1 MAFAPDRSTHR
12 RDTLS
17 FVLCVVLSVTALF
30 IPQAWGDSIT
40 TAVRRTVLV
49 PAIWLQQAAEQGRTS
64 RARFLAVVAERDS
77 AALAARSL
85 NSLMAE
91 NGQLRDLLSLGQRL
105 QASYIPAEVLHQAVP
120 TDGRTILLS
129 AGSRAG
135 VKPFDPV
142 LSAEGLV
149 GVIRA
154 VEPEWSV
161 AMTWAHP
168 EFRAGAF
175 TEDGTVFGI
184 VAPATSSTGSEALLE
199 LRGVPYRDS
208 IAPGV
213 PVVASGLGGVFPRGI
228 PLGTVMGV
236 LREERGWE
244 RTYLLKPAAHP
255 MTISHVIILTSGQSS
270 LERAFARESTVP
282 TVDSAQ

>member
-30 IPQAWGDSIT
+30 VPQEWGDSVSAT
-40 TAVRRTVLV
+40 VRRTVLV
-49 PAIWLQQAAEQGRTS
+49 PFIWLQQAAEQGRTS
-64 RARFLAVVAERDS
+64 RARFLSVMQERDS

-85 NSLMAE
+85 NALESE
-91 NGQLRDLLSLGQRL
+91 NQQLRGLLGIGRRLGT
-105 QASYIPAEVLHQAVP
+105 SYIPAEVLHQTLP

-129 AGSRAG
+129 AGSREG
-135 VKPFDPV
+135 VRPFAPV
-142 LSAEGLV
+142 LSADGLV
-149 GVIRA
+149 GVIRT
-154 VEPEWSV
+154 VEPDWSI

-175 TEDGTVFGI
+175 AEDGTVFGI
-184 VAPATSSTGSEALLE
+184 VAPAAQSTGEETLLE

-213 PVVASGLGGVFPRGI
+213 KVVASGLGGVFPRGI
-228 PLGTVMGV
+228 PIGTVMGV
-236 LREERGWE
+236 LREEKGWE
-244 RTYLLKPAAHP
+244 RTYLLKPASHP
-255 MTISHVIILTSGQSS
+255 MTISHVIILT
-270 LERAFARESTVP
+270 TP
-282 TVDSAQ
+282 VDSAAGRAYPRDSVQP

>member
-12 RDTLS
+12 DTIS
-17 FVLCVVLSVTALF
+17 FGVCVVLSSAALF
-30 IPQAWGDSIT
+30 FPQWSDSIT
-40 TAVRRTVLV
+40 STIRRTVLV
-49 PAIWLQQAAEQGRTS
+49 PVIWLQQAAEQGRTS
-64 RARFLAVVAERDS
+64 RARFLTVMQERDS

-85 NSLMAE
+85 TALVSE
-91 NGQLRDLLSLGQRL
+91 NQQLRALLGVGRRLGT
-105 QASYIPAEVLHQAVP
+105 SYIPAEVLHQTMP

-135 VKPFDPV
+135 VHAFAPV

-149 GVIRA
+149 GVVRT
-154 VEPEWSV
+154 VEPDFSV

-184 VAPATSSTGSEALLE
+184 VAPATEATASETLLE

-208 IAPGV
+208 IGPGV
-213 PVVASGLGGVFPRGI
+213 KVVASGLGGVFPRGI
-228 PLGTVMGV
+228 PIGTVMGV
-236 LREERGWE
+236 LREEKGWE
-244 RTYLLKPAAHP
+244 RTYLLQPAAHP
-255 MTISHVIILTSGQSS
+255 MTISHVIILTTPVDSTAG
-270 LERAFARESTVP
+270 RAFISDTVAP
-282 TVDSAQ
+282 

>member
-17 FVLCVVLSVTALF
+17 FVLCVVLSATALF
-30 IPQAWGDSIT
+30 IPQRWGD
-40 TAVRRTVLV
+40 AVVELANNTVLK

-64 RARFLAVVAERDS
+64 RARFTAVLAERDS

-85 NSLMAE
+85 NSLLSE
-91 NGQLRDLLSLGQRL
+91 NDQLRNLLSLGQRL
-105 QASYIPAEVLHQAVP
+105 RTSYIPAEVLHQTIP
-120 TDGRTILLS
+120 TDGRTILLN

-135 VKPFDPV
+135 IKPFAPV
-142 LSAEGLV
+142 LSANGLV
-149 GVIRA
+149 GVIRT
-154 VEPEWSV
+154 VEPDWSI

-175 TEDGTVFGI
+175 TEDGTVFGL
-184 VAPATSSTGSEALLE
+184 VAAASSSTASEALLE

-208 IAPGV
+208 IVPGTN
-213 PVVASGLGGVFPRGI
+213 VVASGLGGVFPRGI
-228 PLGTVMGV
+228 PIGTVMGV
-236 LREERGWE
+236 LRQEEGWE

-255 MTISHVIILTSGQSS
+255 MTISHVIVLSTGSDSTVG
-270 LERAFARESTVP
+270 RAFVRDSVAA
-282 TVDSAQ
+282 DSAQ

>member
-1 MAFAPDRSTHR
+1 MAFAPDRATHR

-17 FVLCVVLSVTALF
+17 FVLCALLSVIALLR
-30 IPQAWGDSIT
+30 PSWGEKIGSAI
-40 TAVRRTVLV
+40 RETVLV
-49 PAIWLQQAAEQGRTS
+49 PVIWLQQSAEQGRTS
-64 RARFLAVVAERDS
+64 RARFLSVMAERDS

-85 NSLMAE
+85 NVLTSE
-91 NGQLRDLLSLGQRL
+91 NEQLRALLGLKERLGT
-105 QASYIPAEVLHQAVP
+105 SYIPAEVLHQPLP

-129 AGSRAG
+129 AGSEEG
-135 VKPFDPV
+135 VQPYAPV
-142 LSAEGLV
+142 LSADGLV
-149 GVIRA
+149 GMVRT
-154 VEPEWSV
+154 VEPNWSI

-184 VAPATSSTGSEALLE
+184 VAPATAASASETLLE

-208 IAPGV
+208 ILPGV
-213 PVVASGLGGVFPRGI
+213 RVVASGLGGVFPQGI
-228 PLGTVMGV
+228 PIGTVMGV

-255 MTISHVIILTSGQSS
+255 MSISHVIILTAQIDTSLSGAFRRDSS
-270 LERAFARESTVP
+270 LP
-282 TVDSAQ
+282 

>member
-1 MAFAPDRSTHR
+1 MAFAPDRTTHR

-30 IPQAWGDSIT
+30 VPQSWGEAIT
-40 TAVRRTVLV
+40 ALVNNTVLK

-64 RARFLAVVAERDS
+64 RARFSTVMAQRDS

-85 NSLMAE
+85 TAVLNE
-91 NGQLRDLLSLGQRL
+91 NTQLRDLLGLGERMRT
-105 QASYIPAEVLHQAVP
+105 AYIPAEVLHQTLP

-129 AGSRAG
+129 AGSRVG
-135 VKPFDPV
+135 VKEFAPV

-149 GVIRA
+149 GVVRQ
-154 VEPEWSV
+154 VEPDWSI

-168 EFRAGAF
+168 EFRAGAYA
-175 TEDGTVFGI
+175 EDGTVFGI
-184 VAPATSSTGSEALLE
+184 VAPAASSSVSETLLE

-208 IAPGV
+208 IPAGTK
-213 PVVASGLGGVFPRGI
+213 VVASGLGGVFPRGI

-236 LREERGWE
+236 LRQEEGWE

-255 MTISHVIILTSGQSS
+255 MTISHVIILTTGTDSTVG
-270 LERAFARESTVP
+270 RAFVP
-282 TVDSAQ
+282 DTTK

>member
-1 MAFAPDRSTHR
+1 MAFAPDRATHR

-17 FVLCVVLSVTALF
+17 FIVCIGLSLTGLF
-30 IPQAWGDSIT
+30 VSPRWGEKIT
-40 TAVRRTVLV
+40 SVIRQTVLV
-49 PAIWLQQAAEQGRTS
+49 PVIWLQQSAEQGRTS
-64 RARFLAVVAERDS
+64 RARFLSVMAERDS

-85 NSLMAE
+85 NVLTSE
-91 NGQLRDLLSLGQRL
+91 NQQLRGLLSLERRL
-105 QASYIPAEVLHQAVP
+105 GTSYIPAEVLHQPLP

-129 AGSRAG
+129 AGSREG
-135 VKPFDPV
+135 VRPYAPV
-142 LSAEGLV
+142 LSADGLV
-149 GVIRA
+149 GVVRT
-154 VEPEWSV
+154 VEPAWSI

-184 VAPATSSTGSEALLE
+184 VAPATAASASETLLE

-208 IAPGV
+208 IVPGV
-213 PVVASGLGGVFPRGI
+213 RVVASGLGGVFPQGI
-228 PLGTVMGV
+228 PIGTVMGV

-255 MTISHVIILTSGQSS
+255 MSISHVIILTAQSDSS
-270 LERAFARESTVP
+270 LRDAFPRDPSLP
-282 TVDSAQ
+282 